1 MKNVQENA
9 AKFGKQLAAFSK
21 KKVDSNPVYK
31 EKYIKTKIKG
41 YSKKIST
48 DFHGNKKPKES
59 SEWNFARFPL
69 QKR

>member
-1 MKNVQENA
+1 MFRKMRPN
-9 AKFGKQLAAFSK
+9 LANSQQHFQK

-31 EKYIKTKIKG
+31 EKYIKTKIKV

-59 SEWNFARFPL
+59 SEWNFARFSL